1 MQSSDTA
8 FWRQMGSLEQ
18 SPRMHL
24 RKNARMLGSSFC
36 KCYSPEG
43 KGVPNA
49 SVTSLKG
56 TLSWQLGA
64 KEYYKVARHSKPH
77 TRFIGGEHK
86 RVRSSKGF
94 I

>member
-1 MQSSDTA
+1 MQSSDMA
-8 FWRQMGSLEQ
+8 FGRQMESLEQ

-24 RKNARMLGSSFC
+24 RKNARMLGSSLC
-36 KCYSPEG
+36 KCYSSEG

-64 KEYYKVARHSKPH
+64 EEYYKDTAQQTSQE
-77 TRFIGGEHK
+77 IDWGEHK
-86 RVRSSKGF
+86 RVRSSKGY